1 MVDAFASTS
10 STPISSSVNDT
21 TVDDSEKDRTQQ
33 LRVGRLTKAHG
44 LKGAIKLELFTD
56 DPGRR
61 FVPGAVFTLQVP
73 TGSTWHGKTIELVEL
88 RWYNQH
94 AVGFFKDV
102 VDRSAAETLAKAILW
117 IDADVAEQ
125 SDEEDAWYDHQLIGL
140 AVVRDGVRIGTIGRL
155 EHLPAQDLLIVK
167 TPTGDVMIPFVKAIV
182 PSVDVKNGLI
192 TITPPPGLLEEL
204 PEDEADVDP
213 EADATAS
220 AAETGAVETG
230 PAETGAAETGAAETD
245 RT

>member
-1 MVDAFASTS
+1 MSLND
-10 STPISSSVNDT
+10 STPPRS
-21 TVDDSEKDRTQQ
+21 Q

-73 TGSTWHGKTIELVEL
+73 TGSPWHGRTLELVEL

-102 VDRSAAETLAKAILW
+102 PDREAAEALAKAILW
-117 IDADVAEQ
+117 IDQDDEEQ
-125 SDEEDAWYDHQLIGL
+125 PDEEDAWYDHQLVGL
-140 AVVRDGVRIGTIGRL
+140 AVVRDGEKIGTITRL

-167 TPTGDVMIPFVKAIV
+167 TPAGEVMIPFVKAIV
-182 PSVDVKNGLI
+182 PSVDITTGIV

-204 PEDEADVDP
+204 PEEPDTEPDTEP
-213 EADATAS
+213 ESEPDTQTS
-220 AAETGAVETG
+220 
-230 PAETGAAETGAAETD
+230 PAETPDSEGA
-245 RT
+245 

>member
-1 MVDAFASTS
+1 MSLVND
-10 STPISSSVNDT
+10 STPPRS
-21 TVDDSEKDRTQQ
+21 Q

-73 TGSTWHGKTIELVEL
+73 TGSPWHGRTLELVEL

-102 VDRSAAETLAKAILW
+102 PDREAAEALAKAILW
-117 IDADVAEQ
+117 IDQDDEEQ
-125 SDEEDAWYDHQLIGL
+125 PDEEDAWYDHQLVGL
-140 AVVRDGVRIGTIGRL
+140 SVVRDGEKIGTITRL

-167 TPTGDVMIPFVKAIV
+167 TPAGEVMIPFVKAIV
-182 PSVDVKNGLI
+182 PSVDISTGIV

-204 PEDEADVDP
+204 PEEPDTDP
-213 EADATAS
+213 EPEP
-220 AAETGAVETG
+220 ETQTP
-230 PAETGAAETGAAETD
+230 PAETPEREGA
-245 RT
+245 

>member
-1 MVDAFASTS
+1 MSSMND
-10 STPISSSVNDT
+10 STPPRS
-21 TVDDSEKDRTQQ
+21 Q

-73 TGSTWHGKTIELVEL
+73 TGSPWHGKKLELVEL

-102 VDRSAAETLAKAILW
+102 PDREAAEALAKAILW
-117 IDADVAEQ
+117 IDQDDAEQ
-125 SDEEDAWYDHQLIGL
+125 SDEEDAWYDHQLVGL
-140 AVVRDGVRIGTIGRL
+140 AVVRDGVQIGTIARL

-167 TPTGDVMIPFVKAIV
+167 TPAGDVMVPFVKAIV
-182 PSVDVKNGLI
+182 PSVDIEAGIV

-204 PEDEADVDP
+204 PEEPEPEPEP
-213 EADATAS
+213 EAEAASESESEPEPGTAP
-220 AAETGAVETG
+220 APDTDGA
-230 PAETGAAETGAAETD
+230 
-245 RT
+245 

>member
-1 MVDAFASTS
+1 MS
-10 STPISSSVNDT
+10 
-21 TVDDSEKDRTQQ
+21 DDSITPATQ

-73 TGSTWHGKTIELVEL
+73 TSSPWHGKTIELVEL

-94 AVGFFKDV
+94 AVGFFKGV
-102 VDRSAAETLAKAILW
+102 PDREAAETLAKAILW
-117 IDADVAEQ
+117 IDQDSAEQ
-125 SDEEDAWYDHQLIGL
+125 TDEEDAWYDHQLVGL
-140 AVVRDGVRIGTIGRL
+140 AVVRDGVQIGTLTRL

-167 TPTGDVMIPFVKAIV
+167 TANGEVMIPFVKAIV
-182 PSVDVKNGLI
+182 PSVDVKAGVI

-204 PEDEADVDP
+204 PDEPDTDDDAESVSTDADGTDAATAADP
-213 EADATAS
+213 ETPEEPAATPTPDGQDA
-220 AAETGAVETG
+220 
-230 PAETGAAETGAAETD
+230 
-245 RT
+245 